1 MQIIKS
7 LSEATN
13 LIKHYEKTFILNV
26 LDIGKVLVQITEEKL
41 YKQAYGTF
49 EDYMKGND
57 FSFSESHAYNFMD
70 IYRKYGQNL
79 QRLEKIKELGGMRLL
94 IASIKV
100 ENEYVDHVLE
110 QIENKK
116 IDKNEAVKIVNRMR
130 SRAGKESHYS
140 DSKSEHKLKLRR
152 QLEVLHPQ
160 FEVWDEDMREDLKI
174 SYTAWLQGAKKF
186 TGDPDFI
193 ILIKEVKEKIEK
205 L

>member
-26 LDIGKVLVQITEEKL
+26 LDIGKVLVQITEERL
-41 YKQAYGTF
+41 YKERYGTF

-110 QIENKK
+110 QVEDKK
-116 IDKNEAVKIVNRMR
+116 IDKKEAIKIMNRMKT
-130 SRAGKESHYS
+130 RAGKEPHYS
-140 DSKSEHKLKLRR
+140 SKPEEHQAKLRR
-152 QLEVLHPQ
+152 QLITMDPTYEIGMEHM
-160 FEVWDEDMREDLKI
+160 ENCKI
-174 SYTAWLQGAKKF
+174 SYIAW
-186 TGDPDFI
+186 
-193 ILIKEVKEKIEK
+193 VN
-205 L
+205 